1 MDITMTVPMSS
12 PSRGSRLFR
21 GRNADT
27 LVLAVVGTSRTR
39 VSALRLMCR
48 YGEQYNDGMLDE
60 AINSPGYKRL
70 WSADRLKA
78 YRESFNEL
86 KGTKRACE
94 TVVCFSRG
102 LLMADRSAMDHILTA
117 IRKIQAHSAELA
129 KKA

>member
-1 MDITMTVPMSS
+1 
-12 PSRGSRLFR
+12 
-21 GRNADT
+21 
-27 LVLAVVGTSRTR
+27 
-39 VSALRLMCR
+39 
-48 YGEQYNDGMLDE
+48 
-60 AINSPGYKRL
+60 RL

-94 TVVCFSRG
+94 TVVCFSHG

-117 IRKIQAHSAELA
+117 IRKIQAHSAELV